1 MLLAAVLQAEA
12 LLEGAGAGVPVEEG
26 VVLEALLVHAFLAA
40 RVEQAHGCRVQKN
53 DLVAMPY
60 LGFCTY
66 VQLVQLSARL
76 VRIRQKW
83 QSSWERLRNFK
94 KKSTKHSF

>member
-53 DLVAMPY
+53 DLIALDAVPLILY
-60 LGFCTY
+60 LCST
-66 VQLVQLSARL
+66 VCPTVENQAEMAEQLSKMVEL
-76 VRIRQKW
+76 QK
-83 QSSWERLRNFK
+83 
-94 KKSTKHSF
+94 